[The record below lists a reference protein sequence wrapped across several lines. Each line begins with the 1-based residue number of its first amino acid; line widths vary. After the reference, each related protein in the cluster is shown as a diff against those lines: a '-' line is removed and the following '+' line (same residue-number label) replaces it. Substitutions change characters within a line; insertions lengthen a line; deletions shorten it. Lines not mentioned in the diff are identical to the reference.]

1 MDDYLDDAAIWS
13 GAAHIPAAWTVS
25 QAQQPCFIA
34 CLFSRRADLAMLWF
48 DFIVVVVVV
57 VVVVVPQ
64 SSDNVVPG
72 VLQATYKQLLL
83 ATTT

>member
-1 MDDYLDDAAIWS
+1 MDDGDDLDDDAIWS

-48 DFIVVVVVV
+48 DFIVVVV
-57 VVVVVPQ
+57 PQ

-72 VLQATYKQLLL
+72 VLQATYKQLLS